1 MCLDERGIECLP
13 VTLLLST
20 LLAASTLVLGLS
32 CLDRFQRLN
41 ERQRAMESF
50 DTFVAKIKTVIAG
63 GPNSLQFVELET
75 PNAKIVARGTLLQLW
90 AGEEILR
97 SEIVPLPVLL
107 GDQSNWEIRD
117 GRFAVELQLDS
128 SGKYMI
134 RLRRL

>member
-1 MCLDERGIECLP
+1 
-13 VTLLLST
+13 
-20 LLAASTLVLGLS
+20 
-32 CLDRFQRLN
+32 
-41 ERQRAMESF
+41 MESF